1 MSENNN
7 EADALFATRRKKQQD
22 EEAQKAAKIAEE
34 EKMAELER
42 QKQEVAEEIKRL
54 ETLQALQKEQE
65 EKKAQLEQKV
75 KAEKAASKAPFDI
88 KKYLPFILIGAGALV
103 VIIVVVIIIAVSSK
117 PGKSKDSFASY
128 AQSADW
134 YRQNNA
140 DKGLAYAYPSVFGEG
155 EDEEFG
161 EDYDIYYYYDEKS
174 GQALEMAVCPSVSD
188 EALDLMYSSEKLVKL
203 GLTQTFEEE
212 TGSTDYKFEK
222 YGDNKYYITNS
233 LDTIGEDDYMTSIFV
248 GKKDDMYL
256 EAYFYVS
263 PSDEGK
269 SRYIDFDDILEIF
282 DVMLTHMSIG

>member
-1 MSENNN
+1 
-7 EADALFATRRKKQQD
+7 
-22 EEAQKAAKIAEE
+22 
-34 EKMAELER
+34 
-42 QKQEVAEEIKRL
+42 
-54 ETLQALQKEQE
+54 
-65 EKKAQLEQKV
+65 
-75 KAEKAASKAPFDI
+75 
-88 KKYLPFILIGAGALV
+88 
-103 VIIVVVIIIAVSSK
+103 
-117 PGKSKDSFASY
+117 
-128 AQSADW
+128 
-134 YRQNNA
+134 
-140 DKGLAYAYPSVFGEG
+140 
-155 EDEEFG
+155 
-161 EDYDIYYYYDEKS
+161 
-174 GQALEMAVCPSVSD
+174 MAVCPSVSD

-282 DVMLTHMSIG
+282 DVCV

>member
-22 EEAQKAAKIAEE
+22 EEAQKAAKIA
-34 EKMAELER
+34 
-42 QKQEVAEEIKRL
+42 
-54 ETLQALQKEQE
+54 
-65 EKKAQLEQKV
+65 
-75 KAEKAASKAPFDI
+75 
-88 KKYLPFILIGAGALV
+88 
-103 VIIVVVIIIAVSSK
+103 
-117 PGKSKDSFASY
+117 
-128 AQSADW
+128 
-134 YRQNNA
+134 
-140 DKGLAYAYPSVFGEG
+140 
-155 EDEEFG
+155 
-161 EDYDIYYYYDEKS
+161 
-174 GQALEMAVCPSVSD
+174 
-188 EALDLMYSSEKLVKL
+188 
-203 GLTQTFEEE
+203 EEE